1 MLPEIAGINQIFID
15 YITRIARIAVL
26 LFDDV
31 KVKAIGFQSV
41 FDRFLRKLKLF
52 TTVEIDS
59 YIIR

>member
-1 MLPEIAGINQIFID
+1 MRPEIASINQIFID
-15 YITRIARIAVL
+15 YITRIDRIAVL
-26 LFDDV
+26 FFDEI

>member
-1 MLPEIAGINQIFID
+1 MLPEIASINQIFIS
-15 YITRIARIAVL
+15 YITRIDRIAVF
-26 LFDDV
+26 LFDEV
-31 KVKAIGFQSV
+31 KVKSIGFQSV

>member
-1 MLPEIAGINQIFID
+1 MLPEIASINQIFIS
-15 YITRIARIAVL
+15 YITRIDRAAVL
-26 LFDDV
+26 LFDEV

-41 FDRFLRKLKLF
+41 FDRFLRKLKLL

>member
-1 MLPEIAGINQIFID
+1 MLPEIASINQIFIS
-15 YITRIARIAVL
+15 YITRIDRTAVL
-26 LFDDV
+26 LFDEV

>member
-26 LFDDV
+26 LFDEV
-31 KVKAIGFQSV
+31 KVKSICFQPIFYRILS
-41 FDRFLRKLKLF
+41 KLELL
-52 TTVEIDS
+52 TTIKIDS

>member
-1 MLPEIAGINQIFID
+1 MLPEIASINQIFIS
-15 YITRIARIAVL
+15 YITRIDRTAVL
-26 LFDDV
+26 LFDEV
-31 KVKAIGFQSV
+31 KVKSIDFQSV

>member
-1 MLPEIAGINQIFID
+1 MIPEIASINQIFIS
-15 YITRIARIAVL
+15 YITRIDRTAVF
-26 LFDDV
+26 LFDEV

>member
-1 MLPEIAGINQIFID
+1 MLPEIASINQIFIS
-15 YITRIARIAVL
+15 YITRIDRIAVL
-26 LFDDV
+26 LFDEV
-31 KVKAIGFQSV
+31 KVKSIGFQSV